1 MELLMA
7 RPKTVSPED
16 ARREALETALATIER
31 RYGLGSVMRLSDTSH
46 QVVPVIPTGSIGL
59 DLALGVGGI
68 PRGRVTE
75 IFGPESSGKTTQ
87 ALHIIAEAQKR
98 GGIAAFIDAEHALD
112 INYARRLGVKTEDL
126 LISQPD
132 YGEQALEIADMLV
145 RSSAVDVVVVDSV
158 AALIPQAELEGS
170 MGETQ
175 VGGQARLMSHAMRK
189 LTGTIHKSRTS
200 IIFINQLRMKIGM
213 TGYGSPETT
222 TGGNAL
228 KFYASVRLDLRRIQT
243 LKDKEESYGNR
254 VRVKVV
260 KNKMAPPFR
269 EAEYDVLFG
278 TGISRVG
285 ELLDLGVEHG
295 IVDKSGAWYAFG
307 SERLGQGKENVRA
320 FLQDNDDLRMQIE
333 RALLEQLGMPVAEE
347 APAVE
352 TAE

>member
-1 MELLMA
+1 MA